1 MTQYVTMFPVVIIA
15 LVSKDLLVSVKNHVL
30 LQTSVI
36 RWHVVYMLIVP
47 LMKRNMPNVFV
58 ILDLNLILIQCLDAK
73 ESAKP
78 VSFLSVPNVVIP
90 MNASLALMNVLTT
103 LIASTIREAT
113 TANVKLEELVT
124 DSKQV
129 SEL

>member
-1 MTQYVTMFPVVIIA
+1 MTQYVTMFLVVIIA
-15 LVSKDLLVSVKNHVL
+15 LVLKDLLVSVKNHVL

-47 LMKRNMPNVFV
+47 QMKRNMPNVFV
-58 ILDLNLILIQCLDAK
+58 ILDLNQILIQCLDAK
-73 ESAKP
+73 EFVKL
-78 VSFLSVPNVVIP
+78 VLFLSVPNVVIP

-103 LIASTIREAT
+103 LIVLIIQEAT

-129 SEL
+129 WEL

>member
-1 MTQYVTMFPVVIIA
+1 MTQYVTMFLVVIIA
-15 LVSKDLLVSVKNHVL
+15 LVLKDLLVSVKNHVL

-47 LMKRNMPNVFV
+47 QMKRNMPNVFV
-58 ILDLNLILIQCLDAK
+58 ILDLNQILIQFLDAK
-73 ESAKP
+73 EFVKL
-78 VSFLSVPNVVIP
+78 VLFLSVPNVVIP

-103 LIASTIREAT
+103 LIVLIIQEAT

-129 SEL
+129 WEL

>member
-1 MTQYVTMFPVVIIA
+1 MTQYVTMFLVVIIA
-15 LVSKDLLVSVKNHVL
+15 LVLKDLLVSVKNHVL

-47 LMKRNMPNVFV
+47 QMKRNMPNVFV
-58 ILDLNLILIQCLDAK
+58 ILDLNQILIRCLDAK
-73 ESAKP
+73 EFVKL
-78 VSFLSVPNVVIP
+78 VLFLSVPNVVIP

-103 LIASTIREAT
+103 LIVLIIQEAT

-129 SEL
+129 WEL

>member
-1 MTQYVTMFPVVIIA
+1 MTQYVTMFLVVIIA
-15 LVSKDLLVSVKNHVL
+15 LVLKDLLVSVKNHVL

-36 RWHVVYMLIVP
+36 KWHVVYMLIVQQ
-47 LMKRNMPNVFV
+47 MKPSMPNVFV
-58 ILDLNLILIQCLDAK
+58 ILDLNQILIQCLDAK
-73 ESAKP
+73 ESVKL
-78 VSFLSVPNVVIP
+78 VLFLSVPNVVIP
-90 MNASLALMNVLTT
+90 MNAFLALMNVLTT
-103 LIASTIREAT
+103 LIVLIIQEAT

>member
-1 MTQYVTMFPVVIIA
+1 MTQYVTMFLVVIIA
-15 LVSKDLLVSVKNHVL
+15 LVLKDLLVSVKNHVL

-36 RWHVVYMLIVP
+36 KWHVVYMLIVQQ
-47 LMKRNMPNVFV
+47 MKRNMPNVFV
-58 ILDLNLILIQCLDAK
+58 ILDLNQILIQCLDAK
-73 ESAKP
+73 ESVKL
-78 VSFLSVPNVVIP
+78 VLFLSVPNVVIP

-103 LIASTIREAT
+103 LIVLIIQEAT

>member
-47 LMKRNMPNVFV
+47 QMKRNMPNVFV
-58 ILDLNLILIQCLDAK
+58 ILDLNQILIQCLDAK

-78 VSFLSVPNVVIP
+78 VLFLSVPNVVIP